1 MENDSLNKNA
11 AARHTRLIYIVLA
24 IFLGALG
31 IHNFYAGRNKQGLI
45 QLLITVLSF
54 GMLGIISWVWAI
66 FDIITVTT
74 DGAGNT
80 PSNSRLHALCSRSVP
95 PVSGGIFFASA
106 FWCAV
111 KHFSHCKCVCVSEP
125 DANCG
130 LAWIGILQK
139 GKKTGA
145 YTGLEC
151 PGRGENRTAPFYGLC
166 ALQRFPR
173 RPSCE
178 TAPCAI

>member
-74 DGAGNT
+74 DGAGN
-80 PSNSRLHALCSRSVP
+80 P
-95 PVSGGIFFASA
+95 
-106 FWCAV
+106 
-111 KHFSHCKCVCVSEP
+111 
-125 DANCG
+125 
-130 LAWIGILQK
+130 
-139 GKKTGA
+139 
-145 YTGLEC
+145 LE
-151 PGRGENRTAPFYGLC
+151 
-166 ALQRFPR
+166 
-173 RPSCE
+173 
-178 TAPCAI
+178 